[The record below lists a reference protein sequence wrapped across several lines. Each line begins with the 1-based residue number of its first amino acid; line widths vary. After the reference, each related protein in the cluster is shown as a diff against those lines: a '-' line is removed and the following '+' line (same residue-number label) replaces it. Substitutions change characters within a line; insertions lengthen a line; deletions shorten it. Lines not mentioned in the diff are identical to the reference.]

1 MKYNS
6 SMTLQADPSQAGERG
21 ESTADT
27 AGRQTT
33 DRWYVLHTRSRQE
46 KAVATQLAAR
56 KVSHFLPLVEQ
67 VHFYGNR
74 KAVVSLP
81 LFPSYVF
88 LHGTAEQAYEVDRT
102 KRLVRI
108 ITVKD
113 QQQLEWELQN
123 LRLALKKKA
132 PLDPYPY
139 LKKGV
144 RAEVKSGPFRGLQ
157 GVIEDRLKPE
167 RLLLQIDMLG
177 RALSVEIDGA
187 LLEPVI

>member
-1 MKYNS
+1 M
-6 SMTLQADPSQAGERG
+6 
-21 ESTADT
+21 
-27 AGRQTT
+27 
-33 DRWYVLHTRSRQE
+33 
-46 KAVATQLAAR
+46 
-56 KVSHFLPLVEQ
+56 
-67 VHFYGNR
+67 
-74 KAVVSLP
+74 
-81 LFPSYVF
+81 
-88 LHGTAEQAYEVDRT
+88 
-102 KRLVRI
+102 
-108 ITVKD
+108 
-113 QQQLEWELQN
+113 QN
-123 LRLALKKKA
+123 LRLALEKKA